1 MHLVLDRHTSLCSKW
16 ISMHVIHPND
26 SGRKEMR
33 GKKNRTFAPAGSVV
47 LCWGF
52 WVGQN
57 TVHSFSKILQ
67 PQEYQ
72 ENSHVIISWLKWSD
86 CDQQLQPKSERVK
99 WKGIFLQVAKTFL
112 NNIHTTFLSTTKIL
126 FVFVHILYRFIHNIE
141 SQMILWHPS

>member
-1 MHLVLDRHTSLCSKW
+1 MHLVLDRHTHHCVQSGSVCMSFTQMIREEKKW
-16 ISMHVIHPND
+16 
-26 SGRKEMR
+26 EE
-33 GKKNRTFAPAGSVV
+33 KNRTFAPAGSVV

-86 CDQQLQPKSERVK
+86 CDQQLQLKSERVK